1 VIASW
6 KLEVSRADMPPKSTR
21 TSRWSIVQKIC
32 VQFHEH
38 SFKSD
43 RGLYVARR
51 NVTRAGRF
59 SLHTFY
65 WSSMMKKL
73 AIVFAVGAAALM
85 GGSAY
90 AADNAVKS
98 KPSTDAAQSR
108 IAAPTDISAQYRHR
122 HWHGHH
128 HHHWRHRHY
137 RPYYGSYNYYAPR
150 PYGYSRPY
158 GYYGP
163 RYYGGGP
170 GVTFS
175 FGSGGYRW

>member
-1 VIASW
+1 
-6 KLEVSRADMPPKSTR
+6 MPPKRTR

-32 VQFHEH
+32 VQEFVNQRGACWIESVQFHEH
-38 SFKSD
+38 SFK
-43 RGLYVARR
+43 RR
-51 NVTRAGRF
+51 SRSLCRTPERHAHRPV

-98 KPSTDAAQSR
+98 KSSTDAAQSR
-108 IAAPTDISAQYRHR
+108 IATQSPTDISAQYRHR
-122 HWHGHH
+122 HWYGHH

-150 PYGYSRPY
+150 PYGY
-158 GYYGP
+158 YGP

-175 FGSGGYRW
+175 FGSGGYRGW